1 MLPVV
6 EVLVVEATKGEA
18 ARRQQLL
25 RTIQTTARGLL
36 VFEMGKSV
44 GRGVECG
51 KVVREVRERT
61 SSAFEAGVGTTSL
74 AAPLTRCDLTSV
86 LDVRAIAFLDERD

>member
-36 VFEMGKSV
+36 VFEMGKKSV

-51 KVVREVRERT
+51 KVVREAR
-61 SSAFEAGVGTTSL
+61 S
-74 AAPLTRCDLTSV
+74 
-86 LDVRAIAFLDERD
+86 

>member
-44 GRGVECG
+44 GRGVKCG
-51 KVVREVRERT
+51 KVVREVRSGRP
-61 SSAFEAGVGTTSL
+61 ALLKPGWGRRHL
-74 AAPLTRCDLTSV
+74 QPH
-86 LDVRAIAFLDERD
+86 